1 MANTAFSPARFQHYW
16 KLLKLAAPW
25 INSALIFNQDG
36 HLCWQSDAEA
46 LRLPEIISPL
56 LAQYNPQNSATAD
69 TPHSHQLESSKQ
81 LLLFQLSDS
90 ETETTLSL
98 ALICNRDKDWV
109 QHSSENRSMIQLLN
123 QSLLTE
129 YALRMDVQ
137 EQEEELDAIASELT
151 HRYEELN
158 LIFSSDNHVQNL
170 AHGRE
175 LLQQILVNASNF
187 LDVDL
192 VAILLPGKNFSL
204 HYAKQ
209 NNLPAN
215 LKEIL
220 SCLRNE
226 MYPALKKLK
235 STIVINHPED
245 ARGIHVVM
253 DTPHK
258 FIIAPLLN
266 VENEV
271 IGLIAIINQD
281 QRIDFSNS
289 DRNLLEVLANKATA
303 TVIHNFDPLTGLE
316 NSHSFELIVMDT
328 LKQSW
333 QNDSYHT
340 IANIDIDRMAV
351 INAVGGLEAGDRLI
365 KKVAATL
372 TRMVRSCDTVARLG
386 ADKFAVLLKN
396 CDLTKGYTLMQ
407 KISQAVTDIDM
418 EWKHTEQEISI
429 SIGLAPITA
438 DIQNVTSIF
447 GNVESARIAA
457 KERGRNQ
464 IQVFKLDDSDLLR
477 RREQITWVSKTQSAL
492 RNNQLVVY
500 AQRIQPIIPNQQL
513 PHFEI
518 LIRMLDEEGKIIA
531 PGYFLPAAEAFY
543 LMPKLDRWVI
553 QHTFELLSAQQQQN
567 SQPSCEV
574 SINLSG
580 QSLTDSALFGF
591 ITGLFNRFSIDPKLI
606 CFEVT
611 ETAAVANLEE
621 AQAFIKQLRSLGCSF
636 SLDDFGSGLS
646 SFAYLKSLEV
656 DYLKIDGMFVKN
668 ITEDPVSLS
677 MVSAINQVGHSMQL
691 KTIAEYVE
699 NESILQCLK
708 DLGVDYAQ
716 GYLINKPQ
724 PFAEQ
729 LENLNKKLAIT
740 MA

>member
-129 YALRMDVQ
+129 YGLRMDVQ

>member
-1 MANTAFSPARFQHYW
+1 MANKTFSPARFQHYW
-16 KLLKLAAPW
+16 KLLKLVAPW
-25 INSALIFNQDG
+25 INNVLVFNQDG
-36 HLCWQSDAEA
+36 KLCWQNDAQA
-46 LRLPEIISPL
+46 LIQPDIISPL
-56 LAQYNPQNSATAD
+56 LEQNKSDHNGTAD
-69 TPHSHQLESSKQ
+69 TPHSQQLEGSQQ
-81 LLLFQLSDS
+81 LLLFKLQDS
-90 ETETTLSL
+90 NINTTLSV
-98 ALICNRDKDWV
+98 ALICNSDNDWT
-109 QHSSENRSMIQLLN
+109 QHSGETQDIIQLLN

-129 YALRMDVQ
+129 YALRMDVD
-137 EQEEELDAIASELT
+137 EQEHELDAIADELT

-175 LLQQILVNASNF
+175 LLQQIMVNASNF

-192 VAILLPGKNFSL
+192 VVILLPGKNFRL
-204 HYAKQ
+204 HYARQ

-215 LKEIL
+215 FQQIIN
-220 SCLRNE
+220 CLRDQ
-226 MYPALKKLK
+226 MHQALKKHK
-235 STIVINHPED
+235 ATIVINHPED
-245 ARGIHVVM
+245 ANNFNVVL

-258 FIIAPLLN
+258 FIIAPLQN
-266 VENEV
+266 AENDV
-271 IGLIAIINQD
+271 IGLIAIINHEQH
-281 QRIDFSNS
+281 IDFSNS
-289 DRNLLEVLANKATA
+289 DRNLLEVLANKASA

-316 NSHSFELIVMDT
+316 NSHSFEMIVLDT

-333 QNDSYHT
+333 QNDSHHS

-365 KKVAATL
+365 KKIAATL

-386 ADKFAVLLKN
+386 ADKFAILLKN
-396 CDLTKGYTLMQ
+396 CDLKKGYTLMQ
-407 KISQAVTDIDM
+407 KISQAVTEIDM
-418 EWKHTEQEISI
+418 EWQHPEQEISI

-464 IQVFKLDDSDLLR
+464 IQVFRLDDSDLLR
-477 RREQITWVSKTQSAL
+477 RREQIIWVSKTQSAL
-492 RNNQLVVY
+492 RNDQFELY

-518 LIRMLDEEGKIIA
+518 LIRMLDEQGRIIA
-531 PGYFLPAAEAFY
+531 PGFFLPAAEAFY
-543 LMPKLDRWVI
+543 LMPKLDRWI
-553 QHTFELLSAQQQQN
+553 IHRTFELLSAQQKKYN
-567 SQPSCEV
+567 RPGCEV

-580 QSLTDSALFGF
+580 QSLTDNGLFDF
-591 ITGLFNRFSIDPKLI
+591 ITGLLRRFSLDPKLI

-621 AQAFIKQLRSLGCSF
+621 AQAFIRQLRAIGCSF

-646 SFAYLKSLEV
+646 SFAYLKNLEV

-668 ITEDPVSLS
+668 ITDDPVSLS

-699 NESILQCLK
+699 NESILQCLQ

-716 GYLINKPQ
+716 GYAINKPQ
-724 PFAEQ
+724 PFKQQ
-729 LENLNKKLAIT
+729 LENLNK
-740 MA
+740 

>member
-1 MANTAFSPARFQHYW
+1 
-16 KLLKLAAPW
+16 
-25 INSALIFNQDG
+25 
-36 HLCWQSDAEA
+36 
-46 LRLPEIISPL
+46 
-56 LAQYNPQNSATAD
+56 
-69 TPHSHQLESSKQ
+69 
-81 LLLFQLSDS
+81 
-90 ETETTLSL
+90 
-98 ALICNRDKDWV
+98 
-109 QHSSENRSMIQLLN
+109 
-123 QSLLTE
+123 
-129 YALRMDVQ
+129 
-137 EQEEELDAIASELT
+137 
-151 HRYEELN
+151 
-158 LIFSSDNHVQNL
+158 
-170 AHGRE
+170 
-175 LLQQILVNASNF
+175 
-187 LDVDL
+187 
-192 VAILLPGKNFSL
+192 
-204 HYAKQ
+204 
-209 NNLPAN
+209 
-215 LKEIL
+215 
-220 SCLRNE
+220 
-226 MYPALKKLK
+226 
-235 STIVINHPED
+235 
-245 ARGIHVVM
+245 
-253 DTPHK
+253 
-258 FIIAPLLN
+258 
-266 VENEV
+266 
-271 IGLIAIINQD
+271 
-281 QRIDFSNS
+281 
-289 DRNLLEVLANKATA
+289 
-303 TVIHNFDPLTGLE
+303 
-316 NSHSFELIVMDT
+316 
-328 LKQSW
+328 
-333 QNDSYHT
+333 
-340 IANIDIDRMAV
+340 
-351 INAVGGLEAGDRLI
+351 
-365 KKVAATL
+365 
-372 TRMVRSCDTVARLG
+372 
-386 ADKFAVLLKN
+386 
-396 CDLTKGYTLMQ
+396 MQ

>member
-316 NSHSFELIVMDT
+316 NSHSFEMIVMDT